1 MENIPSA
8 GYSTSPLPV
17 FGLRCLQEKRTFPT
31 TYATHTKEGPATMT
45 QEINQQLLGGER
57 ALFHAHDLRIVDT
70 VFTDGESPL
79 KESSDIELVGSAFRW
94 KYPLWYATHVT
105 ARKCTWFEMAR
116 SGVWYTD
123 DILVEDSVIEAP
135 KNFRRCTGVTLRN
148 VALPNAA
155 ETLWTCRN
163 VTLENV
169 TAKGD
174 YFAMNSEDIEVDGL
188 VLDGNYSFDGA
199 RHIHVKNSRLLSK
212 DSFWNT
218 EDVLVEDSYI
228 AGEYL
233 GWNSRNLR
241 LVNCTIESL
250 QGMCY
255 AENIVLE
262 NCKLINTTLAFEY
275 SSVTANLTGR
285 VESMFNPESGT
296 IEADQI
302 SELILDDRCV
312 DPAKTSIACRVGEV
326 PAPVSPES
334 AGAQGPCSV
343 EAVLGD

>member
-45 QEINQQLLGGER
+45 QEINQRLLGGER

-94 KYPLWYATHVT
+94 KYPLWYATHV
-105 ARKCTWFEMAR
+105 AVRKCTWFEMAR

-155 ETLWTCRN
+155 ETLWTCRD

-188 VLDGNYSFDGA
+188 VLDGNYSFD
-199 RHIHVKNSRLLSK
+199 
-212 DSFWNT
+212 
-218 EDVLVEDSYI
+218 DVLVEDSYI

-233 GWNSRNLR
+233 GWNSKNLR

-285 VESMFNPESGT
+285 VESVFNPESGT

-302 SELILDDRCV
+302 GELILDDRRI
-312 DPAKTSIACRVGEV
+312 DPAKTSILCRVGEV
-326 PAPVSPES
+326 SAPVSPES